1 MPASVLVTGAAGFAG
16 SHLLDLLARDGLRVS
31 AWHRP
36 GGTAPVRLPGVVWT
50 AVDLLDLSAARRA
63 VLAASPDIVY
73 HCAGAAHV
81 GHSWRTT
88 ASTFETNVRCTH
100 HLVEALRGLGR
111 SVRLVVTGTA
121 MVYAPSSDALH
132 EDSAVRPASP
142 YAVSKLAQEM
152 VALDDP
158 GPLQVCI
165 ARSFNHFGPRQSP
178 GFVAADFARRIAD
191 IEAGRFAPEMAVGNL
206 EARRD
211 LTDVRDTVGAYR
223 LLGERGRPGR
233 IYNVC
238 SGRAI
243 AIRELLERLLA
254 RARVQIPVRVDPAR
268 LRPMDQPVVV
278 GDPSRIRT
286 ELGWTPQIS
295 LEQSLDDLL
304 TYWRELASAAR

>member
-1 MPASVLVTGAAGFAG
+1 MPSSVLVTGAAGFAG
-16 SHLLDLLARDGLRVS
+16 GHLLDLLAHDGLRVT

-36 GGTAPVRLPGVVWT
+36 GGTAPRALPGVVWT
-50 AVDLLDLSAARRA
+50 AVDLLDQAAVRRA
-63 VLAASPDIVY
+63 VIVASPDIVY

-88 ASTFETNVRCTH
+88 TSTFETNVRCTH
-100 HLVEALRGLGR
+100 HLVEGLRGLGR
-111 SVRLVVTGTA
+111 SVRVVVTGTA
-121 MVYAPSSDALH
+121 MVYAPSLDPLR

-152 VALDDP
+152 VALEDAE
-158 GPLQVCI
+158 PLQVCI
-165 ARSFNHFGPRQSP
+165 ARAFNHFGPRQSP

-206 EARRD
+206 DARRD

-223 LLGERGRPGR
+223 LIGERGRPGQ

-243 AIRELLERLLA
+243 AVRELLDSLLA
-254 RARVQIPVRVDPAR
+254 RAKVPIPVRIDPAR
-268 LRPMDQPVVV
+268 LRPIDQPIVL
-278 GDPSRIRT
+278 GDPSRTRT

-304 TYWRELASAAR
+304 AYWRERAGATP